1 MRAGPVVRHVV
12 LIAWAVVTLF
22 PIFWMV
28 STAFKSPTE
37 WAASPPVWIPSEPT
51 LLSFRALFAP
61 DTLPQAFQEAIFGN
75 TLSALPSIVDSL
87 VISIGASIGALIVG
101 SLAAYSIA
109 RFGTGGRMLGF
120 NVLTVRMLPAIVVL
134 IPLLIFFSQLQL
146 LDTYRAVI
154 LVELGIVVP
163 FVVWLMRSFFE
174 DIPRSLEEA
183 AVLDGST
190 RSGAFVRVALPLA
203 GGGFAVTALFI
214 FILVWTEFLVGLTL
228 TLNEIVPMPVQ
239 LAKYQSAT
247 GGQLY
252 GIQSALALVAI
263 IPPTIFGLMIQKYLV
278 TGLTF
283 GAVKR

>member
-1 MRAGPVVRHVV
+1 MRPAPVLRHVV
-12 LIAWAVVTLF
+12 LIAWAIVTLF

-28 STAFKSPTE
+28 STAFKQQPE
-37 WAASPPVWIPSEPT
+37 WAASPPVWIPKDPT

-61 DTLPQAFQEAIFGN
+61 GTLPQHFQEAIFGN
-75 TLSALPSIVDSL
+75 TLSAMPSIVDSL
-87 VISIGASIGALIVG
+87 VISIGASIGALVIG

-109 RFGTGGRMLGF
+109 RYGTGGRVLAF

-134 IPLLIFFSQLQL
+134 IPLLIFFSELRW

-174 DIPRSLEEA
+174 DIPRSVEEA
-183 AVLDGST
+183 AVLDGSSRT
-190 RSGAFVRVALPLA
+190 GALLRVALPLA

-228 TLNEIVPMPVQ
+228 TLNNVVPLPVQ
-239 LAKYQSAT
+239 MAKYQSAT

-263 IPPTIFGLMIQKYLV
+263 VPPTIFGLMIQKYLV

>member
-1 MRAGPVVRHVV
+1 MRVGPAIRHVV
-12 LIAWAVVTLF
+12 LIAWAIVTLF

-28 STAFKSPTE
+28 STAFKQQPE
-37 WAASPPVWIPSEPT
+37 WAASPPVWIPRDPT

-61 DTLPQAFQEAIFGN
+61 DTLPKAFQEAIFGN
-75 TLSALPSIVDSL
+75 TLSALPSIIDSL
-87 VISIGASIGALIVG
+87 IISIGASLGALLIG

-109 RFGTGGRMLGF
+109 RFRTGGRVLAF

-134 IPLLIFFSQLQL
+134 IPLLIFFSQLRW
-146 LDTYRAVI
+146 LDTYKAVI
-154 LVELGIVVP
+154 LVEMGVVVP

-174 DIPRSLEEA
+174 DIPHSVEEA
-183 AVLDGST
+183 AILDGSSHT
-190 RSGAFVRVALPLA
+190 GAFARIALPLA

-228 TLNEIVPMPVQ
+228 TLNNIVPLPVQ

>member
-1 MRAGPVVRHVV
+1 MRIAPVLRHFV
-12 LIAWAVVTLF
+12 LILWAIVTLF
-22 PIFWMV
+22 PIFWIV
-28 STAFKSPTE
+28 STAFKTPTE
-37 WAASPPVWIPSEPT
+37 WAASPPVWIPGKPT

-61 DTLPQAFQEAIFGN
+61 ETLPQHFREAIFGN

-87 VISIGASIGALIVG
+87 VISIGASIGALIIG

-109 RFGTGGRMLGF
+109 RFGTGGRVLAF

-134 IPLLIFFSQLQL
+134 IPLLIFFSGLRL

-154 LVELGIVVP
+154 LVEMGVVIP

-174 DIPRSLEEA
+174 DIPPSVEEA
-183 AVLDGST
+183 AILDGST
-190 RSGAFVRVALPLA
+190 RTGAFVRVALPLA
-203 GGGFAVTALFI
+203 AGGFAVTALFI

-228 TLNEIVPMPVQ
+228 TLNNIVPLPVQ

-263 IPPTIFGLMIQKYLV
+263 VPPTIFGLMIQKYLV